1 MMRLTVIGNIGND
14 AQAREVN
21 GRKFVTF
28 NVAVSAKYKDK
39 QSGAEVEKTTWIGCI
54 KDGLQNVD
62 QYLKKGTQVYIE
74 GTPNVNVYQDR
85 EGRTQAQMQVNV
97 YTLQLLG
104 GARDGQQQTA
114 QPQQQAQGGGDGA
127 PF

>member
-1 MMRLTVIGNIGND
+1 MTVIGNIGND

-39 QSGAEVEKTTWIGCI
+39 QTGVDVEKTTWIGCLR
-54 KDGLQNVD
+54 DGLQNVD

-74 GTPNVNVYQDR
+74 GTPSVNVWQDR
-85 EGRTQAQMQVNV
+85 EGKAQAQIQLNV

-104 GARDGQQQTA
+104 SAKDSQQQQTA
-114 QPQQQAQGGGDGA
+114 QAQQPQTQGNDDGV

>member
-1 MMRLTVIGNIGND
+1 MTVIGNIGND

-39 QSGAEVEKTTWIGCI
+39 QTGVDVEKTTWVGCLR
-54 KDGLQNVD
+54 DGMQNVD

-74 GTPNVNVYQDR
+74 GTPSVNVWQDR
-85 EGRTQAQMQVNV
+85 EGKAQAQIQLNV

-104 GARDGQQQTA
+104 SAKDNQQQTA
-114 QPQQQAQGGGDGA
+114 AQQTQTQGNDDGV

>member
-1 MMRLTVIGNIGND
+1 MMKMTVIGNIGND

-39 QSGAEVEKTTWIGCI
+39 QTGVDVEKTTWIGCLR
-54 KDGLQNVD
+54 DGLQNVD

-74 GTPNVNVYQDR
+74 GTPSVNVWQDR
-85 EGRTQAQMQVNV
+85 EGKAQAQIQLNV
-97 YTLQLLG
+97 FSIQLLG
-104 GARDGQQQTA
+104 SAKDSQQPQA
-114 QPQQQAQGGGDGA
+114 QPQTQGNDDGV

>member
-1 MMRLTVIGNIGND
+1 MTVIGNIGND

-39 QSGAEVEKTTWIGCI
+39 QTGVDVEKTTWIGCLR
-54 KDGLQNVD
+54 DGLQNVD

-74 GTPNVNVYQDR
+74 GTPSVNVWQDR
-85 EGRTQAQMQVNV
+85 EGKAQAQIQLNV

-104 GARDGQQQTA
+104 SAKDSQQQTA
-114 QPQQQAQGGGDGA
+114 QTQGNDDGV

>member
-1 MMRLTVIGNIGND
+1 MSMMKMTVIGNIGND
-14 AQAREVN
+14 AQAREAN

-39 QSGAEVEKTTWIGCI
+39 QTGVEVEKTTWVGCVR
-54 KDGLQNVD
+54 DGLQKVD

-74 GTPNVNVYQDR
+74 GTPSVNLYQDR
-85 EGRTQAQMQVNV
+85 EGKTQAQIQMNV

-104 GARDGQQQTA
+104 GARDSQQA
-114 QPQQQAQGGGDGA
+114 PQQQQGGEDGA

>member
-39 QSGAEVEKTTWIGCI
+39 QSGAEVEKTTWVGCTR
-54 KDGLQNVD
+54 DGLQNVD

-74 GTPNVNVYQDR
+74 GTPSVNVYQDR

-97 YTLQLLG
+97 HTLKLLG
-104 GARDGQQQTA
+104 GARDGHQ

>member
-1 MMRLTVIGNIGND
+1 MMKMTVIGNIGND
-14 AQAREVN
+14 AQAREAN

-39 QSGAEVEKTTWIGCI
+39 QTGVEVEKTTWVGCVR
-54 KDGLQNVD
+54 DGLQKVD

-74 GTPNVNVYQDR
+74 GTPSVNLYQDR
-85 EGRTQAQMQVNV
+85 EGKTQAQIQMNV

-104 GARDGQQQTA
+104 GARDSQQA
-114 QPQQQAQGGGDGA
+114 PQQQQGGEDGA

>member
-1 MMRLTVIGNIGND
+1 MMKMTVIGNIGND

-39 QSGAEVEKTTWIGCI
+39 QTGVDVEKTTWIGCLR
-54 KDGLQNVD
+54 DGLQNVD

-74 GTPNVNVYQDR
+74 GTPSVNVWQDR
-85 EGRTQAQMQVNV
+85 EGKAQAQIQLNV

-104 GARDGQQQTA
+104 SAKDSQQQTA
-114 QPQQQAQGGGDGA
+114 QTQGNDDGV